1 MAFSSVALASAKS
14 ITLMA
19 RGVSS
24 PVERLERGLGKE
36 RERIGKGE
44 REDRRERGLG
54 KERERIGKGEREDWE
69 RRKRGLGNEKE
80 RKM

>member
-19 RGVSS
+19 SGVSS

-36 RERIGKGE
+36 RGDWER
-44 REDRRERGLG
+44 
-54 KERERIGKGEREDWE
+54 RERIGKGER
-69 RRKRGLGNEKE
+69 GLEKE
-80 RKM
+80 RE

>member
-24 PVERLERGLGKE
+24 PVERLVRGLGREKERIGKGERGLGKE
-36 RERIGKGE
+36 RERIGK
-44 REDRRERGLG
+44 
-54 KERERIGKGEREDWE
+54 
-69 RRKRGLGNEKE
+69 
-80 RKM
+80 

>member
-19 RGVSS
+19 SGVSS
-24 PVERLERGLGKE
+24 PVEWLERGLGKE

-44 REDRRERGLG
+44 RGLGKERGDRERRERGLG
-54 KERERIGKGEREDWE
+54 KERERER
-69 RRKRGLGNEKE
+69 
-80 RKM
+80 